1 MAYQLEKWVWT
12 EADFDQMGWHDAT
25 IYAVQFGKDISFDID
40 YIFEWVQADKD
51 DFFSFVI
58 APVTLVFPAPQ
69 RVVFSLDFRFGQ
81 EVEIEDIH
89 RRTTDAGL
97 TEWYLETRQGDIT
110 ITAAAFRQLV
120 RRSPTHQ
127 TGQRIM
133 PEERGE
139 PSFSQV
145 PETGFTVPP
154 EVAALQ
160 AADVS
165 LRQKA
170 AELRR
175 QQRQLEIL
183 REQRSAGALEVKR
196 YLLAKREVERRIEA
210 LRAEL
215 RATDWE
221 AL

>member
-1 MAYQLEKWVWT
+1 M
-12 EADFDQMGWHDAT
+12 
-25 IYAVQFGKDISFDID
+25 
-40 YIFEWVQADKD
+40 
-51 DFFSFVI
+51 
-58 APVTLVFPAPQ
+58 
-69 RVVFSLDFRFGQ
+69 
-81 EVEIEDIH
+81 H

-97 TEWYLETRQGDIT
+97 TEWCLETRQGDIS
-110 ITAAAFRQLV
+110 ITADAFRQMV
-120 RRSPTHQ
+120 RRPPTHQ

-139 PSFSQV
+139 PSFSRV
-145 PETGFTVPP
+145 PETGFMVSA

-160 AADVS
+160 AADVA

-170 AELRR
+170 VALRR
-175 QQRQLEIL
+175 QQRQLAL
-183 REQRSAGALEVKR
+183 LPPQRSAGALEVKQ

-215 RATDWE
+215 RSTEWE